1 MILQSQSNDFTSIF
15 NMEERRGQKGE
26 KKERGEKK
34 EAGINAASWNLR
46 IVDLLG
52 GIR

>member
-1 MILQSQSNDFTSIF
+1 MILQSQSNDFTYVF

-34 EAGINAASWNLR
+34 EAGINAASWILDVY
-46 IVDLLG
+46 IIID
-52 GIR
+52 IH